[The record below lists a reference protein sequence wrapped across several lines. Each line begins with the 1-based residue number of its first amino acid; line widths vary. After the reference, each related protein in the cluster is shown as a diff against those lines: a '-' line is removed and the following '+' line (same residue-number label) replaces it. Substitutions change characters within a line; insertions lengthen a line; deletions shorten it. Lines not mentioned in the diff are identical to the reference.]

1 MNECDQTTT
10 RAHARSLVNEART
23 RRFQAL
29 KRRANIVNADGYV
42 MNARAALIKKLRHG
56 RITTGRLKQLYARLA
71 HRQHGHT
78 HTLLL
83 DNFRMRHLKPQCVA
97 PEPERF
103 LYGPRSD
110 SYMLNLHK
118 Q

>member
-10 RAHARSLVNEART
+10 RAHTRSLVNEART

-29 KRRANIVNADGYV
+29 QRRTYIVYADGYV
-42 MNARAALIKKLRHG
+42 MNARAALIEKLCYG

-78 HTLLL
+78 HALLL
-83 DNFRMRHLKPQCVA
+83 DDFRMRHLKPKGVT

-110 SYMLNLHK
+110 TYMLNLHK